1 MRNQRRYSGM
11 PTRSALSRT
20 ILLVS
25 ARSDHG
31 GGPRHVLDLL
41 RAFNG
46 QHFEFFV
53 AAPQQEPY
61 GPKFKSFAIEMVDI
75 PVSKFS
81 TTAFWKIWELV
92 QREKID
98 VVHSH
103 GSEAGLYSRPL
114 RVVAKIAKFL
124 FDRLKWLIADLPE
137 IHVPKVVHT
146 FHGVRREK
154 TSLGRISLALD
165 QALSFTDFTP
175 VFASQSE
182 RNDAWKYGCARE
194 SQEGAVIENAI
205 DFTRFIGRNRL
216 AFKNDSQESATR
228 KLTRVGTFLRPDH
241 SKGPDRFLNF
251 VRDNR
256 TLAHFSCV
264 GITKD
269 ELGAYGEVPAWL
281 EVHGRMDEPAPWL
294 QDLDVYVSM
303 ARTEGLPLGVLEAMA
318 SGCLC
323 VLTEIP
329 AHRDFKMTKSA
340 LLFDPSKPETLA
352 REIDFLKNDS
362 ALRDTLLKNARL
374 LIHSRHSLDVFKE
387 KLTVIYET

>member
-1 MRNQRRYSGM
+1 M

-20 ILLVS
+20 VLLIT

-41 RAFNG
+41 KAFNG

-61 GPKFKSFAIEMVDI
+61 GPKFKAMAIEMVDI
-75 PVSKFS
+75 PISKFS
-81 TTAFWKIWELV
+81 PTSFWKIWELV

-98 VVHSH
+98 VIHSH

-114 RVVAKIAKFL
+114 RVFAKIAKVICA
-124 FDRLKWLIADLPE
+124 RLNWLIADLPE

-146 FHGVRREK
+146 FHGVHREK
-154 TSLGRISLALD
+154 TPLGRIRLAID
-165 QALSFTDFTP
+165 QALAFTDFTP
-175 VFASQSE
+175 VFTSQSE
-182 RNDAWKYGCARE
+182 RNSAWKYGFARE
-194 SQEGAVIENAI
+194 TREGFVIENAI

-216 AFKNDSQESATR
+216 AFKNDSQDGATR
-228 KLTRVGTFLRPDH
+228 KLTRVGTFLKPDH
-241 SKGPDRFLNF
+241 AKGPDRFLNF

-269 ELGAYGEVPAWL
+269 ELGTYGEVPAWL
-281 EVHGRMDEPAPWL
+281 DVHGRVDEPAPWL

-323 VLTEIP
+323 VLSEIP

-340 LLFDPSKPETLA
+340 LIYDPNKPETLA
-352 REIDFLKNDS
+352 REIDLLKNDS
-362 ALRDTLLKNARL
+362 ALRDTLLKNARV

-387 KLTVIYET
+387 KLSGIYEP